1 MNFYLDFFATDSD
14 EENIPIGFVQ
24 KCFMALFFKRF
35 MNALPK
41 LTALSYESCLIIPT
55 IGANHG
61 FISQDSILN
70 PPLKSIN
77 IEQINIE
84 DKYKHY
90 VFNFKMITAKI
101 STNKGIRDAGS
112 TADIRMLWPWSAL
125 VCLGLL

>member
-41 LTALSYESCLIIPT
+41 LTALSFESCLIIPT

-90 VFNFKMITAKI
+90 VFNFKMITTKI
-101 STNKGIRDAGS
+101 STNNWNKLIVRL
-112 TADIRMLWPWSAL
+112 MQ
-125 VCLGLL
+125 

>member
-1 MNFYLDFFATDSD
+1 
-14 EENIPIGFVQ
+14 
-24 KCFMALFFKRF
+24 

-55 IGANHG
+55 IGANLG

-70 PPLKSIN
+70 PPLKSIA

-90 VFNFKMITAKI
+90 VMNFKMIKTKVL
-101 STNKGIRDAGS
+101 TNNWNELVVLADA
-112 TADIRMLWPWSAL
+112 MN
-125 VCLGLL
+125 

>member
-1 MNFYLDFFATDSD
+1 
-14 EENIPIGFVQ
+14 
-24 KCFMALFFKRF
+24 MALFFKRF

-55 IGANHG
+55 IGANLG

-77 IEQINIE
+77 IEQNNIE

-90 VFNFKMITAKI
+90 ILNFKMITTKI
-101 STNKGIRDAGS
+101 PTNNWNKLIVHVRL
-112 TADIRMLWPWSAL
+112 MQ
-125 VCLGLL
+125 

>member
-1 MNFYLDFFATDSD
+1 
-14 EENIPIGFVQ
+14 
-24 KCFMALFFKRF
+24 

-55 IGANHG
+55 IGANLG

-77 IEQINIE
+77 IEQNNIE

-90 VFNFKMITAKI
+90 ILNFKMITNKI
-101 STNKGIRDAGS
+101 PTNNWNKLIVHVRL
-112 TADIRMLWPWSAL
+112 MQ
-125 VCLGLL
+125 